1 MKVILASGDAK
12 YIAFKSEDLNER
24 IEGFR
29 ASGDAEYI
37 AFKSEDLNERCSL
50 LASLAIKKS

>member
-1 MKVILASGDAK
+1 MKVILASGDARH
-12 YIAFKSEDLNER
+12 IAFKSEDLNER

-37 AFKSEDLNERCSL
+37 AFKSEDLNERYL
-50 LASLAIKKS
+50 KKVETR